1 MRQRRRARRTRD
13 DAGFTLVE
21 VLVSIAVMTAVLT
34 ALTVFF
40 TRAMRSVNQQGDR
53 QTAIQLAS
61 DGMERMREVPGP
73 LVTAWLTTKSN
84 PANAETIA
92 RNGITYT
99 RAWDAPRVLSV
110 RPALLYA
117 VVRVSWRGA
126 CVGNVCSYAA
136 ATQVSTAAADP
147 VFDAVGS

>member
-1 MRQRRRARRTRD
+1 MQQRRSAGTTR

-40 TRAMRSVNQQGDR
+40 TRSMRSVNQQGDR

-73 LVTAWLTTKSN
+73 LVSAWLTTKST
-84 PANAETIA
+84 AGNAETIS